1 MAFIG
6 IDRDFVR
13 RYWFL
18 AALILLIPV
27 GILFPEAGLILK
39 ESGWVIPV
47 FVGVMLGIAGFTMDT
62 SSLVKQAANFH
73 AVIPV
78 LLSIYLFSP
87 ALAYGLGVWFA
98 PVGNEHFLPAMMI
111 MAAKAGSLGCGRIGC
126 CCAMLDC

>member
-1 MAFIG
+1 MNRASIS
-6 IDRDFVR
+6 

-18 AALILLIPV
+18 AALIMLIPV
-27 GILFPEAGLILK
+27 GILAPEPGLALK
-39 ESGWVIPV
+39 NSGWVIPV

-87 ALAYGLGVWFA
+87 ALAYGLGVWF
-98 PVGNEHFLPAMMI
+98 
-111 MAAKAGSLGCGRIGC
+111 R
-126 CCAMLDC
+126 